1 MTTQPVDYI
10 ALGWTFGDKVRK
22 IRRAASV
29 NQEEFAESIGH
40 GRKAVAAW
48 ELGTNTP
55 RNMVAIAKRIE
66 LAYGV
71 AAAWTLG
78 LTENPRPDGRGPDG
92 NPSAHSEGL
101 EPPTFWS
108 GVNGKLIPGPWNLE
122 AVAA

>member
-1 MTTQPVDYI
+1 MTTQPVPMEQFQ
-10 ALGWTFGDKVRK
+10 WTFGDHLRK
-22 IRRAASV
+22 IRRIAGVSQDDFAAT
-29 NQEEFAESIGH
+29 IGV
-40 GRKAVAAW
+40 GKKSLAAW
-48 ELGTNTP
+48 ELDTNTP